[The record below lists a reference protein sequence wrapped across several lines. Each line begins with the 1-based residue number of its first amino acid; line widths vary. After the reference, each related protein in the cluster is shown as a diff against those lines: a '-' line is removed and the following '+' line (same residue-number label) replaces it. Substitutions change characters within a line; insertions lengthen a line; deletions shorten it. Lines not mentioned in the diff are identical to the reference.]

1 MPQARAVAEKFR
13 VAFELFGKCH
23 CTYNSATLLS
33 DNDIDELSKS
43 TNYLPV
49 YVLRCHYFTYTG
61 IVIDN
66 FMAYYRSTFP
76 EATVTPKMHIME
88 DHITQFLQM
97 WRVGFGFHGEQ
108 GAESLHALIR
118 RISRSYGSIPRTELT
133 ALRVSSRSITSKSH
147 LFWLPRNLFLSAGE
161 LYNSCTVTLN
171 VD

>member
-1 MPQARAVAEKFR
+1 MCHVWPIRSIRWVHIHCIHVA
-13 VAFELFGKCH
+13 
-23 CTYNSATLLS
+23 CTVKKNT
-33 DNDIDELSKS
+33 IHIKIIMQLSKS

-118 RISRSYGSIPRTELT
+118 RISRSYGSIQNRVDRLKSVIKEHHLQVSPLLVAQEPVPKRRRTL
-133 ALRVSSRSITSKSH
+133 
-147 LFWLPRNLFLSAGE
+147 
-161 LYNSCTVTLN
+161 
-171 VD
+171 

>member
-1 MPQARAVAEKFR
+1 MPQARAVAEKFQ

-118 RISRSYGSIPRTELT
+118 RISRSYGSIQNRVDRLKSVIKEHHLQVSPLLVAQEPVPKRRRTL
-133 ALRVSSRSITSKSH
+133 
-147 LFWLPRNLFLSAGE
+147 
-161 LYNSCTVTLN
+161 
-171 VD
+171 

>member
-1 MPQARAVAEKFR
+1 MHALSNAPSLVPQARAVAEKFR

-118 RISRSYGSIPRTELT
+118 RISRSYGSIQNRVDRLKSVIKEHHLQVSPLLAAQEPVPKRRRTL
-133 ALRVSSRSITSKSH
+133 
-147 LFWLPRNLFLSAGE
+147 
-161 LYNSCTVTLN
+161 
-171 VD
+171 